1 MIKIICGDFRLYL
14 EVVMRL
20 NLKTVLPRY
29 IVNDSI
35 TIINTVMY
43 IYIMFS
49 IVIYSVH
56 LHYLIS
62 DKIKQQSVFPSIN
75 SLFN

>member
-29 IVNDSI
+29 IVDDSI